1 MDSDEQS
8 TDECPR
14 RELWWAIYCSLGRF
28 YECFFSSWV
37 PPARATTNNFSLGR
51 FCDCCVFFVSAPGAS
66 CNELFNHLTFE
77 FTLSNMVSDSDSESE
92 MSVEYL
98 GSNSDCRQPQNCT
111 TGDVEIEE
119 TSSITLTQQA
129 AVSSLLS
136 YTYKITYCIFN

>member
-8 TDECPR
+8 T
-14 RELWWAIYCSLGRF
+14 
-28 YECFFSSWV
+28 
-37 PPARATTNNFSLGR
+37 
-51 FCDCCVFFVSAPGAS
+51 
-66 CNELFNHLTFE
+66 ELFDHLIFE
-77 FTLSNMVSDSDSESE
+77 FTLSNIDTDSESD
-92 MSVEYL
+92 MSVEYM
-98 GSNSDCRQPQNCT
+98 GSNSDSRQPQNCA